1 MSINFSAFEIGRRAL
16 NANQLGI
23 QVTGQ
28 NIANVNTPGYSRRR
42 VELVESAYQ
51 GIHGYPIGTG
61 VTIAGVQSFRDIFIQ
76 GRIQTETGIAG
87 RLTAE
92 RDALAPVETALQGS
106 ESGGLQSSINA
117 FFGAFRDL
125 EANPNSMPLRSLVG
139 QRGNALANAFHT
151 TRQRLED
158 IQTSAD
164 GQLRATVGQVNAL
177 SEKIAAL
184 NEQIRRIEA
193 PGVEASNLRDE
204 RDVAVNRLAEL
215 TGARTTTNS
224 DGTLTLSIG
233 DGRALVSGTTAFK
246 LEVTETPPSGLATI
260 SLGGE
265 PAVFAEGRMAGLTN
279 AISEVS
285 TQISDLDALA
295 SAVSARV
302 NALHSSGTDADG
314 NAGVNF
320 FNAGPPAVNASNIAV
335 NTAILA
341 DPRLVVASP
350 LTQPGATGTVAG
362 AIANLLTDNTTT
374 AGSRTGSFSSIFA
387 SMIADAGERISSAD
401 NALETQAAVL
411 AQATAQRD
419 AVSGVSLDEEAINL
433 LQYQKAFEAASRF
446 IKVAD
451 EMTQMILSL
460 AG

>member
-23 QVTGQ
+23 EVTGQ

-51 GIHGYPIGTG
+51 GIHGFPIGSG

-125 EANPNSMPLRSLVG
+125 EANPNSIPLRSLVG
-139 QRGNALANAFHT
+139 QRGNALANAFHG
-151 TRQRLED
+151 TRERLVD
-158 IQTSAD
+158 IQTATD
-164 GQLRATVGQVNAL
+164 NQLRSTVDQANAL
-177 SEKIAAL
+177 AEKIAGL

-204 RDVAVNRLAEL
+204 RDVAVNKLAEL

-233 DGRALVSGTTAFK
+233 DGQPIVGGTTAYK
-246 LEVTETPPSGLATI
+246 LQAVDTPPNGLATI
-260 SLGGE
+260 TLGGD
-265 PAVFAEGRMAGLTN
+265 PAVFTEGKLAGLNN

-285 TQISDLDALA
+285 TQIADLDALA
-295 SAVSARV
+295 SAVVERV
-302 NALHSSGTDADG
+302 NTLHTSGTDADG

-320 FNAGPPAVNASNIAV
+320 FNPAPPAVTAANIGV
-335 NTAILA
+335 NTAVLGN
-341 DPRLVVASP
+341 PRLVVASP

-362 AIANLLTDNTTT
+362 AIANLLTDDTTT
-374 AGSRTGSFSSIFA
+374 AGTRTGSFSSIFS